1 MMATKDIRQQ
11 LHQQI
16 DHLPDEMVGQIAEFT
31 MFVMAR
37 RQIRPTYADWDDK
50 EWQTFTLEQFFREAD
65 DVEYSLED
73 AQEIYQP

>member
-1 MMATKDIRQQ
+1 MATHGIRQQ

-16 DHLPDEMVGQIAEFT
+16 DQLPDDVVGQVAEFT
-31 MFVMAR
+31 LFIMAR
-37 RQIRPTYADWDDK
+37 RQIQPTYANWDNK
-50 EWQTFTLEQFFREAD
+50 QWQEFTLAQFFREAD